1 MNLPVIRDQ
10 SSKWFV
16 TKEEYELQ
24 VFPDFLSGRKYFYI
38 NKFLKHIKHFE
49 YMYINLNTFI
59 PSM

>member
-24 VFPDFLSGRKYFYI
+24 VFPDFLSGRIYFYR
-38 NKFLKHIKHFE
+38 NKFQKDIEHDEFID
-49 YMYINLNTFI
+49 LNTFI
-59 PSM
+59 